1 MSIVSV
7 PQPHSIITIAALLTL
22 PAPKRSM
29 PTERIAKR
37 RPPSL
42 RRRTLAVAGNTR
54 DRFFRTEQLVQAEK
68 TPFHIIH
75 QIGIAKLRYYPA
87 LDVGHIDVAGERLAV
102 NPDKLATPLV
112 LVSPLAVNMFLYDLF
127 PERSLVKYLRARG
140 FELYLVDWGRPDWR
154 HNHYH
159 LSNYITDLLPQMLG
173 KVREHSGQQKLSLH
187 GWSFG
192 GLFSLCTAALDKDII
207 NLALIGAPCDYHA
220 NGDIGKMYQ
229 RLARQLRW
237 VEKRTGWRVHNS
249 RKRWWR
255 SPGWA
260 NSLAF
265 KLTNP
270 VGTMQG
276 YAVLAGK
283 LHDRQFVVSHATN
296 SAFLE
301 DMVAYPGGVIQ
312 DIIQYLWT
320 DNVVAS
326 GKLPIANSTAT
337 LADVNANIIN
347 VTGEKDVIVTHACS
361 HRMLELVS
369 SEDTQK
375 LPVPGGHMGILGGSV
390 GPKHIWPA
398 VADWLAAR
406 S

>member
-1 MSIVSV
+1 MNK
-7 PQPHSIITIAALLTL
+7 PARKAAT
-22 PAPKRSM
+22 
-29 PTERIAKR
+29 
-37 RPPSL
+37 L
-42 RRRTLAVAGNTR
+42 RRRTLATAGNTR
-54 DRFFRTEQLVQAEK
+54 DRFFRTDKLVQAEK
-68 TPFHIIH
+68 TPFEVIH
-75 QIGIAKLRYYPA
+75 QEGITKLRYYPP
-87 LDVGHIDVAGERLAV
+87 LRVSHIDVAGERMAV
-102 NPDKLATPLV
+102 NHDEIATPLV

-154 HNHYH
+154 HNHFH
-159 LSNYITDLLPQMLG
+159 MANYISDLLPQMLT
-173 KVREHSGQQKLSLH
+173 KVREHSGKQKLSLH

-192 GLFSLCTAALDKDII
+192 GLFSLCTAALDQDIV

-220 NGDIGKMYQ
+220 NGQVGKMYQ

-237 VEKRTGWRVHNS
+237 VEKRTGWRVHNT
-249 RKRWWR
+249 RRRWWR

-276 YAVLAGK
+276 YAELAGK
-283 LHDRQFVVSHATN
+283 LHDRKFVISHATN

-312 DIIQYLWT
+312 DIIQHLWT
-320 DNVVAS
+320 DNVLAS
-326 GKLPIANSTAT
+326 GKLPFLKTKAE
-337 LADVNANIIN
+337 LADVTANIIN
-347 VTGEKDVIVTHACS
+347 VTGNKDVIVTHDCS
-361 HRMLELVS
+361 HRMLDLVS
-369 SEDTQK
+369 SQDRQK
-375 LPVPGGHMGILGGSV
+375 LEVPGGHMGILGGSV
-390 GPKHIWPA
+390 GPKNIWPQ
-398 VADWLAAR
+398 VADWLEAR

>member
-1 MSIVSV
+1 
-7 PQPHSIITIAALLTL
+7 
-22 PAPKRSM
+22 M
-29 PTERIAKR
+29 PTVRNNNRKK
-37 RPPSL
+37 PSL
-42 RRRTLAVAGNTR
+42 RRRTLATAGNTR
-54 DRFFRTEQLVQAEK
+54 DRFFRTDQLVQAEK
-68 TPFHIIH
+68 TPFEVI
-75 QIGIAKLRYYPA
+75 QQLGIAKLRYYPPLA
-87 LDVGHIDVAGERLAV
+87 VSHIDLAGELVAV
-102 NPDKLATPLV
+102 NPEKFATPLV

-159 LSNYITDLLPQMLG
+159 LADYISDLLPQMLS

-192 GLFSLCTAALDKDII
+192 GLFSLCTAALDKDIV

-237 VEKRTGWRVHNS
+237 VEKRTGWRVHNT

-276 YAVLAGK
+276 YAKLASK
-283 LHDRQFVVSHATN
+283 LHDRDFVISHATN
-296 SAFLE
+296 SSFLE

-320 DNVVAS
+320 DNALAK
-326 GKLPIANSTAT
+326 GKLPFLQGDAR
-337 LADVNANIIN
+337 LQDVSANILN
-347 VTGEKDVIVTHACS
+347 VTGNKDVIVTHACS
-361 HRMLELVS
+361 HRMLDLVGS
-369 SEDTQK
+369 KDCQK
-375 LPVPGGHMGILGGSV
+375 LEVPGGHMGILGGSV
-390 GPKHIWPA
+390 GPKHIWPQ